1 MFIFEDERIEWID
14 KSSYTTISSVITFF
28 SNPLAQGEAV
38 PNNGSVIV
46 AGDKVFFLT
55 KGKRIKTINYVLGVD
70 QVEIGD
76 ISNSADVG
84 ITKFLDEQLNDD
96 LSQTV

>member
-1 MFIFEDERIEWID
+1 M
-14 KSSYTTISSVITFF
+14 
-28 SNPLAQGEAV
+28 
-38 PNNGSVIV
+38 
-46 AGDKVFFLT
+46 FLT

-70 QVEIGD
+70 QVELGD
-76 ISNSADVG
+76 LSNSVDVG